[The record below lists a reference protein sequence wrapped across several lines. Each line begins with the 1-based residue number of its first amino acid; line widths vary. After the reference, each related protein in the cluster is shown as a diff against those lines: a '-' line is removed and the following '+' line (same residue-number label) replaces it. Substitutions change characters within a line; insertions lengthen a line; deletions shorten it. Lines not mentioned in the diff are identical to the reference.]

1 MSTQSFFIAT
11 TILALLTGCKVTEET
26 HFEEASSSA
35 ANIVAPSSQPSSG
48 DGKDQVEQTTKTSA
62 RSTSSTQTTNTEQVD
77 VKETRPFIPF
87 REDFVPL
94 TPLDLTSLAEDTPTP
109 GEEDESASVES
120 AQGTT
125 EDLMPPTTLL
135 TAEWFPHNDA
145 EYRDHYGEATRLRE
159 EGRYEEAVEALR
171 MELFDAPDS
180 ATTWLLLGET
190 YAQLNRKEQA
200 LDAVHESLTF
210 DPEFADAWA
219 FIARFHLEEGQPS
232 AAIDAAKQLVA
243 QRPHDAEASHLL
255 ARSQMGLAM
264 WSEAIETCKR
274 TIAIDPEFTRAYN
287 NLGFSALQIGQ
298 TEVAKTYL
306 SEAAELPGVEAYML
320 NNLGIALERSGDH
333 GDAAR
338 TFAKA
343 LELNPSYSRA
353 ALNRD
358 RVQRRIDESVAAEL
372 ARILAEREE
381 AEGSSSDSASASVR
395 TDTDSFGDSATP

>member
-1 MSTQSFFIAT
+1 MSTQSFILT
-11 TILALLTGCKVTEET
+11 GTVLALLAGCNVPTEPRSEEVTSTGVDVVESTPKRSSETHKDEEVQATTRAEET
-26 HFEEASSSA
+26 PPTAATAEVSQADGEERRTF
-35 ANIVAPSSQPSSG
+35 VL
-48 DGKDQVEQTTKTSA
+48 
-62 RSTSSTQTTNTEQVD
+62 
-77 VKETRPFIPF
+77 F
-87 REDFVPL
+87 REDFVPM
-94 TPLDLTSLAEDTPTP
+94 TPLDLTPIEEKEPTPT
-109 GEEDESASVES
+109 D
-120 AQGTT
+120 AQ
-125 EDLMPPTTLL
+125 DDPMPPTTLL
-135 TAEWFPHNDA
+135 TSEWFPHNDP

-190 YAQLNRKEQA
+190 YAQLSRKEQA

-243 QRPHDAEASHLL
+243 QRPHDADASHLL

-306 SEAAELPGVEAYML
+306 AEAAELPGIEAYML

-358 RVQRRIDESVAAEL
+358 RVQRRIDESVAADL
-372 ARILAEREE
+372 ARILAERDE
-381 AEGSSSDSASASVR
+381 AEGTSADSASAAVR
-395 TDTDSFGDSATP
+395 SEGDTFGDTATP